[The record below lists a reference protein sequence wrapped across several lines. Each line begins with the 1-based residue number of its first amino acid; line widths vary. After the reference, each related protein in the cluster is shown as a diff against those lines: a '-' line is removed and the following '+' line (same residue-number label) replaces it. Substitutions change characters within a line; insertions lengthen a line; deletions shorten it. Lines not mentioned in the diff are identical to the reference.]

1 MQVWV
6 QILYS
11 LDDCMSLGRWADLS
25 DLILLLF
32 PILRY
37 HDPPGS
43 LAPLVEDTLTPC
55 GQEV

>member
-11 LDDCMSLGRWADLS
+11 LDDCVSLGRWADLS

-37 HDPPGS
+37 HDP
-43 LAPLVEDTLTPC
+43 LAILLPWLKTR
-55 GQEV
+55 